1 MTPILRSIILTILTI
16 AAIITA
22 DASGS
27 KDTRHTVTAA
37 SGSEKAYLDSLR
49 NDNQLLAPAQA
60 YMLVHWL
67 GKLKETASPEEMRQY
82 CAEALAEYTWYLVQH
97 HQWYLIQDIS
107 DMASS
112 YCASDD
118 NSLYHSIQSA
128 KAGVCIERKQY
139 RQAEKLLLSAN
150 SFFKEH
156 RDTTEWLKTCINL
169 ARLYQEADNKSKSF
183 AYYKEALDIAARD
196 SRYTIYYAITLPY
209 MEKLEIDSGLKLEM
223 LQKALQLSVE
233 NNFTLLYSSC
243 HLALARYYMRA
254 GDEDRALANA
264 TKASEYASKYNQT
277 NELTQAFALIS
288 KIYSLQKDYVM
299 AFTSSRTENSIV
311 EKSRASLKQTIFDN
325 INNAGILMRW
335 CQANVPLDN
344 RMPAAETVSK
354 ENRNPASVIAIILLA
369 LATAGLA
376 VYAIVLRRKR
386 NLVHMSAE
394 TDTRDTD
401 TPLADNTED
410 TDTEKRTSEETHAES
425 SISERDAKIE
435 ELRSEIERKD
445 ALLSDNRRQ
454 LAQLEKTISE
464 TESLIGENKEKIE
477 RLSRDTAVKGILLE
491 GSADLLTRVRN
502 MVKEIPKTG
511 NPDVDNRLRSIASYL
526 LQNRY
531 PERDGDSEGEISQR
545 ESDFL
550 ARLDKAGKLTGA
562 DKRLAL
568 YLRLGLTPLE
578 ICIVN
583 GIQPKSLNQARYR
596 LRKTLGISQDESLEA
611 FLKAL

>member
-1 MTPILRSIILTILTI
+1 MTPILKSIILTILTI

-60 YMLVHWL
+60 YRLVHWL

-354 ENRNPASVIAIILLA
+354 ENRNPAPVIAIILLA

-376 VYAIVLRRKR
+376 VYAIILRRKR
-386 NLVHMSAE
+386 NLVHTSAE

-435 ELRSEIERKD
+435 ELRNEIERRD
-445 ALLSDNRRQ
+445 ALLSENLHQ

-550 ARLDKAGKLTGA
+550 TRLDKAGKLTAA

>member
-22 DASGS
+22 DASGP

-60 YMLVHWL
+60 YRLVHWL

-97 HQWYLIQDIS
+97 HQWYLIQDLS

-254 GDEDRALANA
+254 GDETKALANA

>member
-22 DASGS
+22 DASGP

-60 YMLVHWL
+60 YRLVHWL

-97 HQWYLIQDIS
+97 HQWYLIQDLS

-435 ELRSEIERKD
+435 ELRSEIERRD
-445 ALLSDNRRQ
+445 ALLSENLHQ

>member
-60 YMLVHWL
+60 YRLVHWL

-97 HQWYLIQDIS
+97 HQWYLIQDLS

-354 ENRNPASVIAIILLA
+354 ENRNPASVIAINLLA

>member
-60 YMLVHWL
+60 YRLVHWL

-445 ALLSDNRRQ
+445 ALLSENLHQ

-550 ARLDKAGKLTGA
+550 ARLDKAGKLTAA

>member
-22 DASGS
+22 DASGP

-60 YMLVHWL
+60 YRLVHWL

-97 HQWYLIQDIS
+97 HQWYLIQDLS

-112 YCASDD
+112 YCASDN

>member
-22 DASGS
+22 DASGP

-60 YMLVHWL
+60 YRLVHWL
-67 GKLKETASPEEMRQY
+67 EKLKETASPEEMRQY

-97 HQWYLIQDIS
+97 HQWYLIQDLS

-183 AYYKEALDIAARD
+183 AYYQEALDIAARD

-410 TDTEKRTSEETHAES
+410 TDTEKRTSEESHAES

-491 GSADLLTRVRN
+491 GSADLLTRVRY

>member
-60 YMLVHWL
+60 YRLVHWL

-223 LQKALQLSVE
+223 LQKALQVSVE

-254 GDEDRALANA
+254 GDETKALANA
-264 TKASEYASKYNQT
+264 TKASEYATKYNQT
-277 NELTQAFALIS
+277 KQLTQSYALMS
-288 KIYSLQKDYVM
+288 NIYALQKDYVM
-299 AFTSSRTENSIV
+299 AFTTSRTQNKILEESDSELQEI
-311 EKSRASLKQTIFDN
+311 IFDN

-354 ENRNPASVIAIILLA
+354 ENRNPAPVIAIILLA

-435 ELRSEIERKD
+435 ELRNEIERRD
-445 ALLSDNRRQ
+445 ALLSENLHQ

>member
-22 DASGS
+22 DASRP

-60 YMLVHWL
+60 YRLVHWL

-128 KAGVCIERKQY
+128 KAGVYIERKQY

-150 SFFKEH
+150 SFLKEH

>member
-22 DASGS
+22 DASRP

-60 YMLVHWL
+60 YRLVHWL

-128 KAGVCIERKQY
+128 KAGVYIERKQY